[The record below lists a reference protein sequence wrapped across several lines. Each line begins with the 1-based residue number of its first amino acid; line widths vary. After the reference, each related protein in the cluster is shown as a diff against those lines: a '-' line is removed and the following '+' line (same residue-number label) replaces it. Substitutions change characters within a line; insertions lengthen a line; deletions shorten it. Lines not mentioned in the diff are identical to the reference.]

1 LEQSDFGNDSSGT
14 YLTIEGRSVYAYI
27 HGTEPNQVSGHDAGD
42 VWFTIRA
49 DGELNQTP

>member
-1 LEQSDFGNDSSGT
+1 MVAKKGLITIAFGKPK
-14 YLTIEGRSVYAYI
+14 YMRRPYI
-27 HGTEPNQVSGHDAGD
+27 LGTEPNQESGHDAGD